1 MGTVLWIWNKG
12 QAAVVGLAWLPVV
25 CVCVCVCE
33 ASNALH
39 YIARYQTQLQWI
51 FGALQGKTSRIDMNL
66 QNNFDPL
73 KVLLARDWTRKT

>member
-1 MGTVLWIWNKG
+1 MATSGVF
-12 QAAVVGLAWLPVV
+12 
-25 CVCVCVCE
+25 VCVCE

-39 YIARYQTQLQWI
+39 YIARYQT
-51 FGALQGKTSRIDMNL
+51 GAMNFWSTPQGETSRIDTNL